1 MESSSWSPNDFSEPL
16 FLRRLG
22 ALRQP
27 VDEAVLL
34 LSGHD
39 LLELELEVP
48 RRLVRVE
55 VPPAAGVAVVALGCM
70 KGIDWV
76 SESC

>member
-1 MESSSWSPNDFSEPL
+1 MESPSSSPNDFSEPL

-39 LLELELEVP
+39 LLELEPEVP

-55 VPPAAGVAVVALGCM
+55 VPPAAGVAVIALGGM

-76 SESC
+76 SK

>member
-1 MESSSWSPNDFSEPL
+1 MESSPPSPNNFSEPL

-22 ALRQP
+22 APRQP

-39 LLELELEVP
+39 LLELEPEVP
-48 RRLVRVE
+48 RRLVRIE
-55 VPPAAGVAVVALGCM
+55 VPPAAGVAVVSWG
-70 KGIDWV
+70 V
-76 SESC
+76 